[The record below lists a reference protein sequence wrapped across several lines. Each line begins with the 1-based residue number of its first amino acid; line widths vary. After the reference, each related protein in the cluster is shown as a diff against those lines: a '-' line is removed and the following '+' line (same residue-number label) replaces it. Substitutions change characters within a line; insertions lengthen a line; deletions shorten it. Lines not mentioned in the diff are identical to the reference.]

1 MESIRPSVTVVIP
14 ASDPGTPLLTL
25 LRGLRRETDYRILVV
40 DDGSGPNSDETLR
53 LAESYATVLRHN
65 HPRGRGSALRTAF
78 SHLYESGDP
87 DGVIVTADADG
98 QYSVTDIRRVVNVA
112 FRRGGVVLGRR
123 KFTGK
128 VPLRT
133 KVGNWFAR
141 FGFRLA
147 TGLGLHDTQTGLR
160 AFPASLL
167 LFFMRVQGR
176 RYEYEMQALLACAR
190 AHLDVS
196 EVLIHSTYSRE
207 ALRRFHPVRDSW
219 CVYREILKYSFSS
232 FTAFLIDFIVF
243 NLLVLILE
251 IWQVAHYV
259 TISNIAAR
267 VVSAGTNFAINRR
280 LVFKNRDSIVRTGI
294 KFFMVA
300 AFILLLNTLL
310 LNFMVTYI
318 LHNAMISK
326 IIVEMTL
333 FFVNWTMQKLFVFGG
348 KSKKTVEVDE

>member
-1 MESIRPSVTVVIP
+1 VEPIKPTVTVVVP
-14 ASDPGTPLLTL
+14 ACDPGPALLTL

-40 DDGSGPNSDETLR
+40 DDGSGAECEETLR
-53 LAESYATVLRHN
+53 LAASYATVLRHG
-65 HPRGRGSALRTAF
+65 HPRGRGSALKTAF
-78 SHLYESGDP
+78 SHLYESDGR
-87 DGVIVTADADG
+87 DGVIVTADSDG
-98 QYSVTDIRRVVNVA
+98 QYSVTDIRRVVNVCC
-112 FRRGGVVLGRR
+112 RRGGVVLGRR

-128 VPLRT
+128 VPVRT
-133 KVGNWFAR
+133 RVGNWFAR

-160 AFPASLL
+160 AFTGSLL
-167 LFFMRVQGR
+167 GFFLKVGGR

-190 AHLDVS
+190 AHVDVS

-207 ALRRFHPVRDSW
+207 ALHRFHPVRDSW
-219 CVYREILKYSFSS
+219 CVYREILKYSASS

-251 IWQVAHYV
+251 LWQVPYYV
-259 TISNIAAR
+259 TISNVAAR

-280 LVFKNRDSIVRTGI
+280 LVFKNRDSILRTGI
-294 KFFMVA
+294 KFFLVA

-310 LNFMVTYI
+310 LNFMVTYV
-318 LHNAMISK
+318 LESAMISK

-333 FFVNWTMQKLFVFGG
+333 FFVNWTLQKLFVFGG
-348 KSKKTVEVDE
+348 KSKKSLEVEA